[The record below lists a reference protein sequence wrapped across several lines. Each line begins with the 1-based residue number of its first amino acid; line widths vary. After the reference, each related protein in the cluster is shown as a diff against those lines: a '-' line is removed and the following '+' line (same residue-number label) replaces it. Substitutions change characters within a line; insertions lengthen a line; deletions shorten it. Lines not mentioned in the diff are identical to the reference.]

1 MERYLKLN
9 DGTILSDSQAYD
21 DGNGLNVIIGDKSL
35 DILQT
40 ILLLSNKENTKRII
54 YHYYKAELVFDG
66 YTKLVSVRDEGTII
80 TVTLKKEDSDE

>member
-9 DGTILSDSQAYD
+9 DGTILEDSQAYD
-21 DGNGLNVIIGDKSL
+21 DGKGLNIIIGDKSL

-40 ILLLSNKENTKRII
+40 VLLLSNKENTQRII
-54 YHYYKAELVFDG
+54 YHYYKVELVFDG
-66 YTKLVSVRDEGTII
+66 YTKLVSVRDEGTMI

>member
-9 DGTILSDSQAYD
+9 DGTILADSQAYD
-21 DGNGLNVIIGDKSL
+21 DGKGLNIIIGDKSL

-40 ILLLSNKENTKRII
+40 VLLLSNKENTQRII
-54 YHYYKAELVFDG
+54 YHYYKVELVFDG
-66 YTKLVSVRDEGTII
+66 YTKLVSVRDEGTMI

>member
-21 DGNGLNVIIGDKSL
+21 DGKGLNIIIGDKSL

-40 ILLLSNKENTKRII
+40 VLLLSNKENTQKII
-54 YHYYKAELVFDG
+54 YHYYKVELVFDG
-66 YTKLVSVRDEGTII
+66 YTKLVSVRDEGTMI
-80 TVTLKKEDSDE
+80 TATLKKEASDE